1 MRVLFSWL
9 KEFAPVAASATE
21 VAQALIR
28 LGFEV
33 EGVERLGEGVRGPLV
48 VGTVAHIEE
57 LTEFK
62 KPIRFCQVDVGA
74 AHGGV
79 RGIVCGAR
87 NFAEGDRVVV
97 ALPGSELP
105 GGFTITARETYGRV
119 SDGMICSERE
129 LGLSDEHSGILVL
142 DPDCEVGADASAV
155 LGLGDAVL
163 DVSVNPDRGYAMS
176 VRGLA
181 REVASAFSVAFV
193 DPADDLPALPEPT
206 AGSVPRPIAVDSPA
220 CSIFV
225 LRTLHDVDAG
235 APTPRWLSQRLR
247 AAGVRPV
254 SLIVD
259 VTNYVM
265 LELGQPLHAFDAERV
280 AGAVVVRRARPGEA
294 LELLDH
300 TTRELTEDDVVIA
313 DDSGALSLA
322 GIMGGVQS
330 EISSATTSVLIEA
343 AHFDHR
349 VIAASCRRHRL
360 STDASRRFERG
371 VDPRLAPVAA
381 HRAASLLVALAGA
394 HSAGLQAVEFE
405 QPAIHVSTTAQAIS
419 ALIGLPVDT
428 DACARLLRAVGCD
441 VDANDDALVVT
452 PPTWRPDLRLGCDLA
467 EEVARLIG
475 YDQIPALKPS
485 PTDHSGL
492 RASQRARRN
501 RDNSLVGFGWTQVML
516 TPFTSKDA
524 VAALGCAETDERM
537 DLVPLLN
544 PMSDEEPFLRST
556 LIPSLAAAVRRNRS
570 RGFDSVAVFEASAAH
585 RNGSRAATAAF
596 PAASAPPTPEQF
608 AQMLAAAP
616 VEQRWVAGIACGAW
630 REASWDGP
638 RQAWQWQHAVRAA
651 CAVLEAYGL
660 NPHVSAGE
668 RAGWH
673 PGRCAAL
680 TVDGPDGT
688 VVGWAG
694 EMHPRT
700 LERLDLP
707 PRTVAF
713 EVRVDAL
720 EARMDSAMPPAFSRT
735 VATSPVVKED
745 VALVVGADV
754 PSAAL
759 AQALRE
765 GCGSLLESVHLFDE
779 YTGEQVGQGRKSL
792 AFSLRFRHPERSLT
806 DDEVAA
812 ARTAG
817 VEVAAARHGAKLR
830 AAATD
835 SAR

>member
-1 MRVLFSWL
+1 MRVLLSWL
-9 KEFAPVAASATE
+9 REFAPVSAGAAEIAD
-21 VAQALIR
+21 ALIG

-33 EGVERLGEGVRGPLV
+33 EGVELLGEGVRGPLV
-48 VGTVAHIEE
+48 VGSVTHIEE

-74 AHGGV
+74 AHGGI

-87 NFAEGDRVVV
+87 NFADGDRVVV

-105 GGFTITARETYGRV
+105 GGFKISARATYGRV

-129 LGLSDEHSGILVL
+129 LGLSDEHSGIMVL
-142 DPDCEVGADASAV
+142 AADAEVGVDASSI

-181 REVASAFSVAFV
+181 RELASAFGVAFT
-193 DPADDLPALPEPT
+193 DPAEHLPALPEPT
-206 AGSVPRPIAVDSPA
+206 AGLAPRHIAVDSPS
-220 CSIFV
+220 CTIFV
-225 LRTLHDVDAG
+225 LRTLHGLDAC
-235 APTPRWLSQRLR
+235 AATPRWLSQRLR

-280 AGAVVVRRARPGEA
+280 KGAVVVRQARPGES

-300 TTRELTEDDVVIA
+300 TTRALDEADLVIA

-322 GIMGGVQS
+322 GIMGGVDS
-330 EISSATTSVLIEA
+330 EISDATTSVLIEA
-343 AHFDHR
+343 AHFSHE

-394 HSAGLQAVEFE
+394 QSAGLQATEFE
-405 QPAIHVSTTAQAIS
+405 QPAVSIATTAQAIG
-419 ALIGLPVDT
+419 ALTGLAVDVGT
-428 DACARLLRAVGCD
+428 CAESLRAVGCA
-441 VDANDDALVVT
+441 VEVNGEALRVE
-452 PPTWRPDLRLGCDLA
+452 PPSWRPDLRLACDLA

-475 YDQIPALKPS
+475 YGQIPAVRPS
-485 PTDHSGL
+485 PSDHTGL

-501 RDNSLVGFGWTQVML
+501 RDNTVAGLGWTQVML
-516 TPFTSKDA
+516 TPFTSRDA
-524 VAALGCAETDERM
+524 VAALGCADADERM

-544 PMSDEEPFLRST
+544 PMSEEEPFLRTT

-570 RGFDSVAVFEASAAH
+570 RGFDSVAVFEASAVH
-585 RNGSRAATAAF
+585 RNGGRV
-596 PAASAPPTPEQF
+596 ASAVSPTPGTAPTPEQF
-608 AQMLAAAP
+608 TQMLAAAP
-616 VEQRWVAGIACGAW
+616 VEERWIAGVACGAW
-630 REASWDGP
+630 HEAGWDGP
-638 RQAWQWQHAVRAA
+638 RQAWQWQHAVQAA
-651 CAVLEAYGL
+651 TAVLASYGL
-660 NPHVSAGE
+660 TAHVSAGE

-680 TVDGPDGT
+680 SVDGPHGA

-694 EMHPRT
+694 EMHPRA
-700 LERLDLP
+700 LERMDLP
-707 PRTVAF
+707 PRSIAF

-720 EARMDSAMPPAFSRT
+720 EARMDSASPPAFGRT
-735 VATSPVVKED
+735 LPTSAVVKED
-745 VALVVGADV
+745 VALVVARDI
-754 PSAAL
+754 PSEAL
-759 AQALRE
+759 AQALRD
-765 GCGSLLESVHLFDE
+765 GCGALLESVQLFDE
-779 YTGEQVGQGRKSL
+779 YTGEQVGHGRKSL
-792 AFSLRFRHPERSLT
+792 AFALRFRHPERSLT

-817 VEVAAARHGAKLR
+817 VELAASRLGAKLR
-830 AAATD
+830 
-835 SAR
+835 